1 MTDTVEDLLT
11 DQEMLRYS
19 RQISIKSMDIDG
31 QEKLKQ
37 ARVLVF
43 GVGGL
48 GCAAS
53 QYLAV
58 AGVGHL
64 TLVDFDT
71 VALSNLQR
79 QVLHHDADVGRAKVD
94 SGADSLRQLNPHI
107 DVETINE
114 SLDESEISA
123 LIANYDV
130 VVDCTDN
137 LTIRQ
142 QLNQACFQHKTSLV
156 SGAAIRMEGLLTVFN
171 YQADTPCYQCFS
183 RLFGE
188 QQLSCVESGILAPV
202 IGVIGSLQALEAI
215 KLITQMG
222 EPLIGRIL
230 MFDAMTL
237 ECREMKLKPNERC
250 TVCR

>member
-1 MTDTVEDLLT
+1 MTDIVNDLLT
-11 DQEMLRYS
+11 DQELLRYS

-37 ARVLVF
+37 ARVLIL
-43 GVGGL
+43 GMGGL

-64 TLVDFDT
+64 TIVDFDT
-71 VALSNLQR
+71 VELSNLQR
-79 QVLHHDADVGRAKVD
+79 QVLHHDADISRAKVD
-94 SGADSLRQLNPHI
+94 SGADSLKQLNPHI
-107 DVETINE
+107 DVEAINQ
-114 SLDESEISA
+114 SLDESEISI
-123 LIANYDV
+123 LVANHDV

-142 QLNQACFQHKTSLV
+142 QLNHACFQHKTPLV

-171 YQADTPCYQCFS
+171 YQANTPCYQCFS
-183 RLFGE
+183 SLFGE
-188 QQLSCVESGILAPV
+188 QQLTCVESGILAPV
-202 IGVIGSLQALEAI
+202 IGVMGSLQALETI
-215 KLITQMG
+215 KVITQIG
-222 EPLIGRIL
+222 EPLVGRIL

-237 ECREMKLKPNERC
+237 QMREMKLNPNANC
-250 TVCR
+250 SVCH